1 MMYLLVLSLATL
13 GVSMNYTDY
22 LARNI
27 SLPLSAA
34 LYSRNSSKCLQKRL
48 KTSEEISVNVKGGSC
63 SGLIAILPQ
72 PPTVALA
79 FNANISEPSNFTDFK
94 ELFFPLVEWQH
105 EGNVSSFL
113 KQAFEELWIEGGMN
127 GSFQQIMKE
136 QRDKE
141 ILITGHSFGGGLAAL
156 IAYDIAKKE
165 LVKKDKVTLITLG
178 QSMVGDEDF
187 AKAYEEQVKHSFRVV
202 RRGDSIPHVPGRN
215 KSYEYNGREVFYI
228 KRGMKSDEFKIC
240 EQDECS
246 GNQTNPIRAINND
259 KYLGK
264 NVTEY
269 GMKCK

>member
-1 MMYLLVLSLATL
+1 MYLLVLSLATL

-48 KTSEEISVNVKGGSC
+48 KTSE
-63 SGLIAILPQ
+63 
-72 PPTVALA
+72 
-79 FNANISEPSNFTDFK
+79 
-94 ELFFPLVEWQH
+94 VEWQH

-215 KSYEYNGREVFYI
+215 KSYEYNGREI
-228 KRGMKSDEFKIC
+228 S
-240 EQDECS
+240 
-246 GNQTNPIRAINND
+246 
-259 KYLGK
+259 
-264 NVTEY
+264 
-269 GMKCK
+269 